1 MPLIAALAAAI
12 VLFAAVPSSAAPVVT
27 KGKCTYPGGNWR
39 LSVDQFDATRLR
51 VIFVIRSGE
60 PGSVWQLF
68 GSDNQHP
75 FITRTRTADLNGVVR
90 ARWRPQDRVGVDL
103 IEAAGSGSNGAS
115 CSGSASF

>member
-1 MPLIAALAAAI
+1 MPVVAALAAAI
-12 VLFAAVPSSAAPVVT
+12 VLFAAVPSSAAPVTV
-27 KGKCTYPGGNWR
+27 KGRCMYKGNWR
-39 LSVDQFDATRLR
+39 LTVDQFDATRLR

-90 ARWRPQDRVGVDL
+90 ARWRPQDRIGLDL